1 MRKILRLSAIAV
13 TGLLILSGCRTAAIY
28 NVENDPVE
36 VKVSQDKVYQAIKMA
51 GNSKGWIITQVKPG
65 LAMGKLNAR
74 KHQAVVEIPYTSES
88 FSIKYRDSLNL
99 KYNAETNEIHNNYN
113 GWVQNLENAINF
125 QLSTLSN

>member
-1 MRKILRLSAIAV
+1 MRKILKLSPIAV

-28 NVENDPVE
+28 SVENDPVE

-65 LAMGKLNAR
+65 LALGKLNAR

-88 FSIKYRDSLNL
+88 FSIRYKDSLNL